1 MREDHG
7 GPPEA
12 KSPRYSHEVNAT
24 PSHPFDT
31 FMSQAL
37 GLAEQAIGLSDPN
50 PRVGCVIT
58 TSEGRVIGQGHTQQA
73 GGPHA
78 EIMALRD
85 AQAHD
90 ESVEGATA
98 YVTLEPCAHHGRTP
112 PCCDALIHAGVR
124 RVVIAISDPNPLVAG
139 QGNARMRA
147 AGVQV
152 DELPAGRW
160 ADAARE
166 INIGFFSRMQRQRPW
181 VRLKVA
187 LSLDGRTALSNGQSQ
202 WITGPAARTD
212 GHAWRKRAGAILTGI
227 GTVLADNPRLEVRQV
242 PTWIQP
248 VRVVVDSRLQTPPDA
263 ELFSAASKVLLYAT
277 QPSHEKM
284 AALTARGAEVI
295 TLPRTG
301 ESDHLDLGALLENL
315 GQRGVNELH
324 IESGEKLNGA
334 FIRGNWVD
342 EYLIYMAPLLM
353 GYGKGLSNLGP
364 FTHLQEATRLHF
376 RDMAQIGDDLRLI
389 ARPIA

>member
-1 MREDHG
+1 MG
-7 GPPEA
+7 APEA
-12 KSPRYSHEVNAT
+12 MRPRYSHEVNSTAL
-24 PSHPFDT
+24 HPIDT
-31 FMSQAL
+31 LM
-37 GLAEQAIGLSDPN
+37 GQAIGLAEHAIGLSEPN

-85 AQAHD
+85 AQAHG
-90 ESVEGATA
+90 EAVKGATA

-112 PCCDALIHAGVR
+112 PCCDALIHAGLQ
-124 RVVIAISDPNPLVAG
+124 RVVVAITDPNPLVAG
-139 QGNARMRA
+139 QGNTRMRA

-181 VRLKVA
+181 VRLKAA
-187 LSLDGRTALSNGQSQ
+187 LSLDGGTALPNGQSQ

-212 GHAWRKRAGAILTGI
+212 GHTWRKRAGAILTGI
-227 GTVLADNPRLEVRQV
+227 GTVLADNPRLDVRHV
-242 PTWIQP
+242 PTAIQP

-263 ELFSAASKVLLYAT
+263 ELFSATGKVLLYAI
-277 QPSHEKM
+277 QPSHERL

-295 TLPRTG
+295 TLPRTLD
-301 ESDHLDLGALLENL
+301 SDHLDLGTLLENL
-315 GQRGVNELH
+315 GQRGINELH
-324 IESGEKLNGA
+324 LEAGEKLNGA
-334 FIRGNWVD
+334 FIRGGWVD

-353 GYGKGLSNLGP
+353 GHGKGLSDLGP

-376 RDMAQIGDDLRLI
+376 RDMTQIGDDLRLI
-389 ARPIA
+389 ARPMT